1 MVVCCLDQEVY
12 DIEFN
17 LRSQKNG
24 HTLVVHDH
32 GVRLWTFVSSVTSR
46 WLPFIVYLA
55 PQNTVW
61 NFSHK
66 YIH

>member
-32 GVRLWTFVSSVTSR
+32 GVRL
-46 WLPFIVYLA
+46 
-55 PQNTVW
+55 
-61 NFSHK
+61 
-66 YIH
+66 